1 MAERIVSKLDDLAID
16 VDNENVVEVFLKELH
31 NKVRQF
37 EEISNVEY
45 KVDQKLTYFSLET
58 KKLKSE
64 QLGTKI
70 IDLIDVQV
78 FFFFFQ
84 KPKNL
89 S

>member
-84 KPKNL
+84 KSKNL

>member
-1 MAERIVSKLDDLAID
+1 MAERTVSKLDDLAID

>member
-64 QLGTKI
+64 QLGTKK